1 MTNPQRFLRRLLLSL
16 WLVSCFIG
24 CDLRNAVVLFTWN
37 HAVLS
42 GLHAISGLVA
52 STASEFLVGVC
63 GCHSVVGSPEK
74 NFPSPASSVIFSCL
88 WFFGKPELL
97 VFFTSAWYVAEVHHF
112 LRNLHK
118 TLQLLC
124 RDTPGICHRR
134 RCHCRNR
141 RANIQKILTHY
152 VTHI

>member
-24 CDLRNAVVLFTWN
+24 CDLRNAVVLFTWIN
-37 HAVLS
+37 AVLS

-88 WFFGKPELL
+88 WFLGRPELL
-97 VFFTSAWYVAEVHHF
+97 VLSRRLDASLKFTIFFA
-112 LRNLHK
+112 
-118 TLQLLC
+118 
-124 RDTPGICHRR
+124 ICIR
-134 RCHCRNR
+134 RCNYSVEIRMVFVIVVVAIVVIVEPTSR
-141 RANIQKILTHY
+141 KY
-152 VTHI
+152 